1 MSWRKLLTAR
11 LPRHVFDTNILVSAV
26 IKPRSNPAAALRKA
40 LRSGLLLY
48 CKDTRQERKEVLLR
62 PRFERY
68 RPHTLRER
76 YLRSLLEISKRID
89 QVPALQA
96 CRDPRDDKFLA
107 LAVAGHADCII
118 TGDKDL
124 LALHPFRGIAILTPM
139 AYLER

>member
-1 MSWRKLLTAR
+1 
-11 LPRHVFDTNILVSAV
+11 
-26 IKPRSNPAAALRKA
+26 
-40 LRSGLLLY
+40 
-48 CKDTRQERKEVLLR
+48 
-62 PRFERY
+62 
-68 RPHTLRER
+68 
-76 YLRSLLEISKRID
+76 
-89 QVPALQA
+89 LQA